1 MLLISRS
8 RYTHYDLRVR
18 LGEWDV
24 NHDVEFYPH
33 IERDVVALFVHP
45 EFYAGTL
52 FNDLAILRLD
62 KAVDF
67 NQYPHISP
75 ACLPDTTIDFSGQR
89 CWTTGWGKDAFGES
103 GKYQNILK
111 VGPTYLIAC
120 TCNVI
125 VNNHQQNILQFP
137 GSGRS
142 CPIQRSMSV
151 TTATN

>member
-1 MLLISRS
+1 MRLIIWKHFSVI

-24 NHDVEFYPH
+24 NHDVEFYPY
-33 IERDVVALFVHP
+33 IERDIVSVVVHP

-67 NQYPHISP
+67 TQYPHISP
-75 ACLPDTTIDFSGQR
+75 ACLPEPGSDFSGQR
-89 CWTTGWGKDAFGES
+89 CWTTGWGKDAFGEY

-111 VGPTYLIAC
+111 VSEYK
-120 TCNVI
+120 
-125 VNNHQQNILQFP
+125 
-137 GSGRS
+137 
-142 CPIQRSMSV
+142 
-151 TTATN
+151 